1 MLLTSEVRCVHV
13 RRFRCMWAATTTIE
27 SAAAFLHPILHTYIT
42 CHCTPQRE
50 RALLSIDCPIH
61 ARAFI
66 RIWLPMERRQG
77 SRGHYRVQWNGGR
90 RREGKCG
97 SLLLPPPY
105 RHTVHTQVIDCGS
118 GDAVKTP
125 ADIVSCSMTT
135 LERTNER
142 MGRKICGEKLAAAS
156 GKTFRRR
163 FERKMGQSD
172 VDLI

>member
-13 RRFRCMWAATTTIE
+13 RRFRCMWATTTIE
-27 SAAAFLHPILHTYIT
+27 SAAAFLHPIPHTYILAT
-42 CHCTPQRE
+42 
-50 RALLSIDCPIH
+50 ALRNENEPSSLLIAPSMHGPLSEFGCRRTDG
-61 ARAFI
+61 
-66 RIWLPMERRQG
+66 RQG
-77 SRGHYRVQWNGGR
+77 SRGHYWVQWNGGR
-90 RREGKCG
+90 RGEGKCG

-118 GDAVKTP
+118 GGAVKTP

-172 VDLI
+172 RPLI